1 MTDACGRSTIPNATD
16 NKTKKTNTDKD
27 RTLIIGQGPCT
38 SVVGQ
43 HTIELRGFG
52 DDRVGKTKVAGDHN
66 HNFNIKYKWQ
76 IANDKRQTGCN
87 DITPPPTP

>member
-27 RTLIIGQGPCT
+27 RTLI
-38 SVVGQ
+38 
-43 HTIELRGFG
+43 IELRGFG

-76 IANDKRQTGCN
+76 IANDKRQTDCN